1 LSFAC
6 SAWSE
11 HLPSGASFEAMSTCH
26 VDNVFS
32 IAWFM
37 ARMMEMLW
45 RGLSLTGERPL
56 TRQMLRMID
65 MPVTLDIGRARRE
78 LDYHPVVTWRQGI

>member
-1 LSFAC
+1 
-6 SAWSE
+6 
-11 HLPSGASFEAMSTCH
+11 MSTCH

-56 TRQMLRMID
+56 TRQMPRMID